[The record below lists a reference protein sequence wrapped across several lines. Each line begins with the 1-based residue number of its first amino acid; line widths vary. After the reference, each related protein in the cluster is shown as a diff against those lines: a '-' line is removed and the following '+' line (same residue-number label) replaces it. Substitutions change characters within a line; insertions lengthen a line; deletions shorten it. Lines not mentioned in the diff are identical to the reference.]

1 MVYMEKSGLIRQLHT
16 AGNGM
21 AVIEKT
27 EKVYLGNTN
36 FIYALSDGA
45 PNMGNVRET
54 FFMSALSVN
63 HSMTSSPVA
72 DFIVDGHTFE
82 IGGKGKTGKQIQ
94 GTDDAFILK
103 DDIEYAYMNIIPL
116 WAFGLN
122 Y

>member
-1 MVYMEKSGLIRQLHT
+1 
-16 AGNGM
+16 M

-36 FIYALSDGA
+36 FI
-45 PNMGNVRET
+45 
-54 FFMSALSVN
+54 
-63 HSMTSSPVA
+63 
-72 DFIVDGHTFE
+72 
-82 IGGKGKTGKQIQ
+82 KQIQ
-94 GTDDAFILK
+94 GTKDAFIVK